1 MNTHKTPS
9 SQRLLALALA
19 LALPALGAA
28 SAAAQECMLDSDC
41 ASGDRCELSASTG
54 ACMVDEQGNVSCVE
68 DEAVIGFCYTPPT
81 PCMSDAECGPFSE
94 CQFASFGS
102 TAPAIAVDCA
112 DETDCAP
119 VEMELPP
126 PMEPTEGFCGPRVI
140 SCDADADCPSSF
152 HCEVS
157 TYEVGCARPAIAM
170 DCPENEPCPEP
181 TDVIDD
187 CGDTEP
193 VTEGYC
199 LPNELDCDSDAA
211 CPADWRCVQLE
222 EYSCAGGGSTSSGVA
237 VGAPEPAPVDPAEAP
252 ADVIAPE
259 GGAEA
264 GSGSVPNMMP
274 IEEPDCVVTSRSLC
288 VPEGWEGGVSF
299 GAASSSSSTSAPGRA
314 EITTAADPSAPDGAA
329 VNPSSNSVESGGC
342 DVAGGRGAAHL
353 LLIAFALI
361 GLRLLSRRA
370 RAEG

>member
-54 ACMVDEQGNVSCVE
+54 ACTVDEQGNISCVE

-119 VEMELPP
+119 VQMELPP
-126 PMEPTEGFCGPRVI
+126 LMEPTEGFCGPRVI

-152 HCEVS
+152 HCEVN
-157 TYEVGCARPAIAM
+157 TYYTGCTRPAISEG
-170 DCPENEPCPEP
+170 CPEGEPCSEP

-187 CGDTEP
+187 CGDMEP

-211 CPADWRCVQLE
+211 CPADWRCMQLE
-222 EYSCAGGGSTSSGVA
+222 EYSCAGGDGIRMSMD
-237 VGAPEPAPVDPAEAP
+237 PDPAPAGQEPES
-252 ADVIAPE
+252 IEMTLPE
-259 GGAEA
+259 GGAEG
-264 GSGSVPNMMP
+264 GSGDVP
-274 IEEPDCVVTSRSLC
+274 ELQEPECVLTARSLC
-288 VPEGWEGGVSF
+288 VPEGWESGVSF
-299 GAASSSSSTSAPGRA
+299 DAASNQGGLINQEGGDGGSTGVTVPSEPSAASSSS
-314 EITTAADPSAPDGAA
+314 D
-329 VNPSSNSVESGGC
+329 VESGGC